1 MPILQDIASAAGQAA
16 MLTRFVADP
25 PTTTMQRLKG
35 LMTGGLPT
43 FIDVGSSFSAA
54 AVTEDNLIDQLRHH
68 GKQLAFFGDD
78 TWMQLFPTQFQRA
91 IPFSS
96 FNVMD
101 LHTVD
106 DGVWQNLIP
115 TIREPAEWDVVIGH
129 YLGVDHVG
137 HTYDVHSPHMAAK
150 LQQMNQHVE
159 QVVKELVSMA
169 GPGEAHEHT
178 LLLVFG
184 DHGQTLTGDHGGG
197 APEEVDSALLALN
210 MGAYHRIRH
219 QQEICTTSESDTDDQ
234 AERML
239 DSSMPQ
245 IDFAPSV
252 AALMGVPIPFGNIGQ
267 ISEELWNVAHSALTF
282 MNDSH
287 VHDGGLCQEPYIHAL
302 QSNAAQVHTYL
313 NAYAAHGRASL
324 PKAQLQHLN
333 QLYQQAVASNKSHSS
348 EVSSSRSSKD
358 RYAEYLGAA
367 AQLAREQWTQF
378 NLPLMLLGLL
388 LFTACLLLQ
397 AYTLWH
403 SLPSADH
410 SPSLSHQHW
419 RWLLPSGAV
428 TLVVTHAAGLFSISF
443 ILSEGQM
450 VCFLVATFAVLLLH
464 CTLVAL
470 MHQPSPGVAVHAH
483 AHHSCSGNST
493 NHDKRIGP
501 KPDPEDASPS
511 DEARQPTQQESA
523 ASRVSQP
530 ISLAL
535 SGRPLS
541 RVSPAKGGK
550 GWNRDCSSAVV
561 SGLGLLVCNALLGSM
576 GLVVRTGHDAMHKA
590 AAAAPSPPDLLK
602 LHNATLHVD
611 LSVQFASLHWLSNGV
626 LHTPA
631 RSQHPGSMLLTA
643 SQDQGR
649 QRGG

>member
-16 MLTRFVADP
+16 LLTRFVADP

-35 LMTGGLPT
+35 LMTGGLST

-68 GKQLAFFGDD
+68 DKQLAFFGDD

-115 TIREPAEWDVVIGH
+115 SIREPAEWDVMIGH

-137 HTYDVHSPHMAAK
+137 HTYDVHSPLMAAK

-159 QVVKELVSMA
+159 QVVEELASMA

-178 LLLVFG
+178 LLMVFG

-210 MGAYHRIRH
+210 MGAYHQIRH
-219 QQEICTTSESDTDDQ
+219 QQEACTTSEPDTEGQ

-267 ISEELWNVAHSALTF
+267 ISEELWNVAHSAHAF
-282 MNDSH
+282 KNASQVNDSS
-287 VHDGGLCQEPYIHAL
+287 LCQEPYIQAL

-313 NAYAAHGRASL
+313 NAYATHGRASL
-324 PKAQLQHLN
+324 PKAHLYHIN
-333 QLYQQAVASNKSHSS
+333 RLYQQAVASNNSHSS
-348 EVSSSRSSKD
+348 EASSSRSSKD
-358 RYAEYLGAA
+358 MYAEYLAAA
-367 AQLAREQWTQF
+367 AQLARKQWTQF

-388 LFTACLLLQ
+388 LLTACLLLQ
-397 AYTLWH
+397 VYTLWH
-403 SLPSADH
+403 SLPGADH

-428 TLVVTHAAGLFSISF
+428 TLVVMHAAGLFSTSF

-450 VCFLVATFAVLLLH
+450 VCFLVATFAALLLH
-464 CTLVAL
+464 CTLPAL
-470 MHQPSPGVAVHAH
+470 MHQPSPVVTFV
-483 AHHSCSGNST
+483 NS
-493 NHDKRIGP
+493 R
-501 KPDPEDASPS
+501 AY
-511 DEARQPTQQESA
+511 
-523 ASRVSQP
+523 
-530 ISLAL
+530 
-535 SGRPLS
+535 
-541 RVSPAKGGK
+541 
-550 GWNRDCSSAVV
+550 
-561 SGLGLLVCNALLGSM
+561 
-576 GLVVRTGHDAMHKA
+576 
-590 AAAAPSPPDLLK
+590 
-602 LHNATLHVD
+602 
-611 LSVQFASLHWLSNGV
+611 
-626 LHTPA
+626 
-631 RSQHPGSMLLTA
+631 SMLQAL
-643 SQDQGR
+643 
-649 QRGG
+649 